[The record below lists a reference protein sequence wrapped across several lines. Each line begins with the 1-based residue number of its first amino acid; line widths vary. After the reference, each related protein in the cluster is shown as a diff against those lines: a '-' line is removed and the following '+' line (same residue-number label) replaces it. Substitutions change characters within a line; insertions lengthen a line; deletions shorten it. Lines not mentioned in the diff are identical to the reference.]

1 MKKAILA
8 VTATAFLGLAAA
20 TPASARV
27 TPAGFLPLTPWILI
41 LGAKE
46 DPNFHAV
53 NPYERKPMRRHRQG
67 R

>member
-1 MKKAILA
+1 MKKVILA
-8 VTATAFLGLAAA
+8 VTATALLGLIAA

-27 TPAGFLPLTPWILI
+27 TPSGFLPLMPWILI

-53 NPYERKPMRRHRQG
+53 NPYDRKPARRHRKG
-67 R
+67 H